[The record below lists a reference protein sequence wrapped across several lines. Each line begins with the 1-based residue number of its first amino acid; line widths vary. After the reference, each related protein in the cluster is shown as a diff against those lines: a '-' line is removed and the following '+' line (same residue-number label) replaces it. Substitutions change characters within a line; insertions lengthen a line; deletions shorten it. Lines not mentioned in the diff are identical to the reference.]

1 MDKAYLAAG
10 AAMAVLAGTLT
21 TAAISAAPAKDP
33 PPVANYWMDVAT
45 ASGFGAGMAGG
56 KPNMSQ
62 IMGMMSG
69 RGASV
74 THTLDLRLAS
84 KQKAAAPEAQHFIPA
99 GLQMGASLPLLSP
112 VIEKATPA
120 PRAETSGNWEKPKG
134 RMLIYWGC
142 GERVGA
148 GQPTVI
154 DFAKL
159 TAGQMPKGMESL
171 ARMGQ
176 MMGRSATPPSAAS
189 SAGFG
194 EWPNRKDSRAVP
206 PQASLLGA
214 HRIEANYAPPINFA
228 VAAGQDF
235 MPGLG
240 LREAQALPSG
250 AQTVTW
256 QAAPQATGY
265 ALSMFGSNQA
275 GDVIIWTSAN
285 SAATTPNFDYLSPAE
300 VKKQIAAGAVLA
312 PSVTQCVLP
321 AEVASAS
328 PTGMVMGIGYG
339 PEIFFAEAPKAPKW
353 TTRLRYKSTATLMRG
368 MGAMGM
374 GDADEGVEEAASAPE
389 QPKKKKRRGLGGLG
403 GVLGGIPIP

>member
-1 MDKAYLAAG
+1 
-10 AAMAVLAGTLT
+10 
-21 TAAISAAPAKDP
+21 
-33 PPVANYWMDVAT
+33 
-45 ASGFGAGMAGG
+45 
-56 KPNMSQ
+56 
-62 IMGMMSG
+62 
-69 RGASV
+69 
-74 THTLDLRLAS
+74 
-84 KQKAAAPEAQHFIPA
+84 
-99 GLQMGASLPLLSP
+99 MGASLPLLSP
-112 VIEKATPA
+112 VIEKAA
-120 PRAETSGNWEKPKG
+120 PSPRGDVSGTYDKPKG
-134 RMLIYWGC
+134 RMLVYWGC
-142 GERVGA
+142 GERAGA
-148 GQPTVI
+148 NQPTVI

-159 TAGQMPKGMESL
+159 AAGQVPKEFQSL

-176 MMGRSATPPSAAS
+176 MMGRSATPPSAAN
-189 SAGFG
+189 SAGYG
-194 EWPNRKDSRAVP
+194 EWPNKQDSRAVP
-206 PQASLLGA
+206 AHGSLVGA

-240 LREAQALPSG
+240 LREAGVLPSG
-250 AQTVTW
+250 AQSLTW

-265 ALSMFGSNQA
+265 ALSMFGSGQN
-275 GDVIIWTSAN
+275 GDLIIWTSSN
-285 SAATTPNFDYLSPAE
+285 SAATTPNFDYLSPSD

-339 PEIFFAEAPKAPKW
+339 PEVFFAEAPKAPKW

-368 MGAMGM
+368 MGGM
-374 GDADEGVEEAASAPE
+374 DMDDNDATEAAAAPE

>member
-1 MDKAYLAAG
+1 V
-10 AAMAVLAGTLT
+10 AVLGA
-21 TAAISAAPAKDP
+21 AAISAAPAKDP

-62 IMGMMSG
+62 IMSMMSG
-69 RGASV
+69 RGSSV

-84 KQKAAAPEAQHFIPA
+84 KQKAAAPEAQHFIPP

-112 VIEKATPA
+112 VIES
-120 PRAETSGNWEKPKG
+120 PRGDVSGTYDKPKG
-134 RMLIYWGC
+134 RMLVYWGC
-142 GERVGA
+142 GERAGA

-159 TAGQMPKGMESL
+159 AAGQVPKEFQSL

-176 MMGRSATPPSAAS
+176 MMGRSATPPSAAN
-189 SAGFG
+189 SAGYG
-194 EWPNRKDSRAVP
+194 EWPNKQDSRAVP
-206 PQASLLGA
+206 AQGSLVGA

-240 LREAQALPSG
+240 LREAGALPSG
-250 AQTVTW
+250 AQTLTW
-256 QAAPQATGY
+256 QAAPRATGY
-265 ALSMFGSNQA
+265 ALSMFGSGQN
-275 GDVIIWTSAN
+275 GDLIIWTSAN

-339 PEIFFAEAPKAPKW
+339 PEVFFAEAPKAPKW

-368 MGAMGM
+368 MGGM
-374 GDADEGVEEAASAPE
+374 DMDDGDGTEAAAAPE

>member
-1 MDKAYLAAG
+1 MH
-10 AAMAVLAGTLT
+10 
-21 TAAISAAPAKDP
+21 S
-33 PPVANYWMDVAT
+33 
-45 ASGFGAGMAGG
+45 
-56 KPNMSQ
+56 
-62 IMGMMSG
+62 
-69 RGASV
+69 
-74 THTLDLRLAS
+74 LDLRLAS
-84 KQKAAAPEAQHFIPA
+84 KQKAGSPEAQHFIPA

-112 VIEKATPA
+112 VIEKLTPS
-120 PRAETSGNWEKPKG
+120 PRGEVSGTYEKPKG
-134 RMLIYWGC
+134 RMLVYWGC
-142 GERVGA
+142 GERAGA

-159 TAGQMPKGMESL
+159 AAGQVPKEFQSL

-176 MMGRSATPPSAAS
+176 MMGRSATPPSAAN
-189 SAGFG
+189 SAGYG
-194 EWPNRKDSRAVP
+194 EWPNKQDSRPVP
-206 PQASLLGA
+206 AQGSLVGA
-214 HRIEANYAPPINFA
+214 HRIEANYAPPIAFS

-240 LREAQALPSG
+240 LREAGTLPSG
-250 AQTVTW
+250 AQTLTW

-265 ALSMFGSNQA
+265 ALSMFGSGQN
-275 GDVIIWTSAN
+275 GDLIVWTSAK
-285 SAATTPNFDYLSPAE
+285 SAAMSPSFDYLSPAE
-300 VKKQIAAGAVLA
+300 VKRQVAAGAVLA

-339 PEIFFAEAPKAPKW
+339 PEVFFAEAPKAPKW

-368 MGAMGM
+368 MGAMM
-374 GDADEGVEEAASAPE
+374 GDADEGNEEAASAPA